1 MKGVSTIIV
10 IVLILMI
17 VVALAALAYTWFTGV
32 FATLTGTTET
42 AVTTT
47 TGAMGANFQIETAS
61 SDTTADPNNVTVVIR
76 NVGTQSIDLTKIA
89 AYVNDVNYD
98 IENQAALGSIENGE
112 SGVFKVL
119 DVPSPC
125 NKAITVTIETGLS
138 KSAVIECPS

>member
-1 MKGVSTIIV
+1 
-10 IVLILMI
+10 
-17 VVALAALAYTWFTGV
+17 
-32 FATLTGTTET
+32 
-42 AVTTT
+42 
-47 TGAMGANFQIETAS
+47 MGANFQIETAS